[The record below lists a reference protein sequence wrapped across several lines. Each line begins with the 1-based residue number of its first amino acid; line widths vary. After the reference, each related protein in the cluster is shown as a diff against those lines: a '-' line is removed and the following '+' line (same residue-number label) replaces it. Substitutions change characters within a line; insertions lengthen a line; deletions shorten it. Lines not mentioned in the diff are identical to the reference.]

1 MTPGPAADARR
12 PGAASLRDGVV
23 ASLALVPS
31 VFVYGTV
38 FGGLAVQ
45 TGLTVTQVLGMSL
58 LVFAGASQF
67 VAVPMLAAGASAAAI
82 VVTTYVINMRHYLM
96 AATLAPSFR
105 GFRRRWLALIAHL
118 INDESFAVAV
128 ARSQPPDP
136 WVYLGS
142 AVAISGSFV
151 TGVAVGVA
159 LGGLVDRPERYGLDF
174 AFPAVF
180 LALVAVQLRRRTDWL
195 VAIGAAVL
203 AVALALL
210 LPGNWHIVVA
220 GLIVSVLAA
229 SLVPLAEAELSPEDP
244 A

>member
-1 MTPGPAADARR
+1 MTSPRAADSPPSRV
-12 PGAASLRDGVV
+12 GSVGDGFIASLV
-23 ASLALVPS
+23 LVPS

-45 TGLTVTQVLGMSL
+45 AGLTAAQTLGMSV

-67 VAVPMLAAGASAAAI
+67 VAVPMLAAGAPAI
-82 VVTTYVINMRHYLM
+82 AIIVTTYVVNMRHYLM
-96 AATLAPSFR
+96 AATLAPAFLR
-105 GFRRRWLALIAHL
+105 FRRGWLLLIAHI

-128 ARSQPPDP
+128 ARSRPPDA

-142 AVAISGSFV
+142 AAAISGAFV
-151 TGVAVGVA
+151 GGVAVGVA
-159 LGGLVDRPERYGLDF
+159 LGGLVERPERYGLDF

-180 LALVAVQLRRRTDWL
+180 LGLVAVQLHRWTDWL
-195 VAIGAAVL
+195 VALGAAVL
-203 AVALALL
+203 AVALALV

-220 GLIVSVLAA
+220 GLAVSALGAAVLPVEDAARIVK
-229 SLVPLAEAELSPEDP
+229 EP